1 MFTEQNRDVAILYDR
16 GILFHALCANGFT
29 AHLATMFTVCLGQF
43 HTAKTTHRRHLIL
56 KKLQTQML
64 WTETAT
70 LICLQ
75 NWIPRMQILNRNSYN
90 IHPWHAISKKVPKT
104 YNSGLR
110 IKTIIKK
117 QVYQKKNK
125 GCHPNPKSTQF
136 QVRISIELQKEEEED
151 YSYFRNTEI
160 PIHQIQLEK
169 KV

>member
-1 MFTEQNRDVAILYDR
+1 
-16 GILFHALCANGFT
+16 
-29 AHLATMFTVCLGQF
+29 
-43 HTAKTTHRRHLIL
+43 
-56 KKLQTQML
+56 
-64 WTETAT
+64 
-70 LICLQ
+70 
-75 NWIPRMQILNRNSYN
+75 MQILNRNSYN
-90 IHPWHAISKKVPKT
+90 IHPWHAISKEVPKT

-169 KV
+169 KKLKKGAKINPIIPTRNQSRKKKYKDSTKG